1 MTLHLNE
8 IDSAKLEQLQGK
20 VINDVAGSLGLLM
33 AYIGDKLDLYSALL
47 EVSPASSREL
57 ADNTGMD
64 ERYLREWL
72 SANAAAGY
80 VNYDSASGKFSLSPE
95 QAVIFAAEGNAF
107 LCEARM
113 AENGWFKDHAERE
126 TLVRF
131 LYVIEHNAALV

>member
-8 IDSAKLEQLQGK
+8 VDTGKLEQLQGK

-47 EVSPASSREL
+47 EISPATSQEL

-80 VNYDSASGKFSLSPE
+80 IHYDAATCKFSMTPE
-95 QAVIFAAEGNAF
+95 QAVIF
-107 LCEARM
+107 
-113 AENGWFKDHAERE
+113 
-126 TLVRF
+126 
-131 LYVIEHNAALV
+131 

>member
-8 IDSAKLEQLQGK
+8 VNSTKLEQLQGK

-47 EVSPASSREL
+47 EISPASSREL
-57 ADNTGMD
+57 AENTGMD

-80 VNYDSASGKFSLSPE
+80 VDYDAGSGKFSL
-95 QAVIFAAEGNAF
+95 
-107 LCEARM
+107 
-113 AENGWFKDHAERE
+113 
-126 TLVRF
+126 
-131 LYVIEHNAALV
+131 

>member
-8 IDSAKLEQLQGK
+8 IDSARLEQLQGK
-20 VINDVAGSLGLLM
+20 VINDIAGSLGLLM

-47 EVSPASSREL
+47 EISPATSQEL

-80 VNYDSASGKFSLSPE
+80 VN
-95 QAVIFAAEGNAF
+95 
-107 LCEARM
+107 
-113 AENGWFKDHAERE
+113 
-126 TLVRF
+126 
-131 LYVIEHNAALV
+131 